1 MARVRRV
8 ASLGRGVVALV
19 LIKVMCCVGPVG
31 YRFVDVLLL
40 QVPTFSLAPACASP
54 ACPSMAAT
62 SSTEWRLERDA
73 VCAVPLSMY
82 VVRVEIPV
90 HWPVC
95 L

>member
-31 YRFVDVLLL
+31 YRFVDVLFL
-40 QVPTFSLAPACASP
+40 QVPTCSLAPACASP
-54 ACPSMAAT
+54 ACPSMAVT
-62 SSTEWRLERDA
+62 SSTGCRLERDA
-73 VCAVPLSMY
+73 VCFVPLSMY